1 MFCVCSVVALRL
13 DEPPGMKIFWS
24 EIRVELPPVPIHL
37 PGCRS
42 PVCCKDFLL
51 TCPAISVDD
60 QLTVSTS
67 CSAHRSVYAHAL
79 TVLITAALLGWG
91 SFKSHGVSSL
101 AWIFSKV
108 ILTIQLGVSM
118 CVCTPVCVRFST
130 YVCLNILGFRLELPR
145 MYWVDLERTNVFM
158 VFNLLIHKHSILF
171 YLGFLKS
178 QHCSVFLVY

>member
-42 PVCCKDFLL
+42 PVCWKDFLL
-51 TCPAISVDD
+51 TCPATSVDD

-67 CSAHRSVYAHAL
+67 CSAHWSVYAHAF
-79 TVLITAALLGWG
+79 TVLITAALPGWG
-91 SFKSHGVSSL
+91 SFKSHGVHSL

-108 ILTIQLGVSM
+108 ILTIQLGVS
-118 CVCTPVCVRFST
+118 VCVYTCACQNFNVRMFKLCWGSDWNYLKCTGLTWRELTSLWYLIFSSI
-130 YVCLNILGFRLELPR
+130 NI
-145 MYWVDLERTNVFM
+145 
-158 VFNLLIHKHSILF
+158 
-171 YLGFLKS
+171 
-178 QHCSVFLVY
+178 VYFFI